1 MHKFDSLLLGI
12 SCYALNSGQ
21 DQDPNILL
29 PTWSVPMY
37 RPDGSVAEIPITRCT
52 NATFEATVKDLQE
65 MIVMVESLKLEVTR
79 LSRDLYVG
87 PQEGA
92 FDTGD
97 SEETTLVSSSI
108 RRRED

>member
-1 MHKFDSLLLGI
+1 L
-12 SCYALNSGQ
+12 Q
-21 DQDPNILL
+21 
-29 PTWSVPMY
+29 
-37 RPDGSVAEIPITRCT
+37 
-52 NATFEATVKDLQE
+52 ATFEATVKDLQE

-97 SEETTLVSSSI
+97 SEATTLVSSSI
-108 RRRED
+108 RRREH